1 MPESD
6 ANQPAESLRPD
17 LTDDVRRAED
27 EASAWRARYE
37 ALDGTVPVRLMHR
50 YGAWVERMAPPGKI
64 RRRLYDRVAGAVRR
78 VVLPSGEPPPD
89 DGGVVVPA
97 PPVVDDPPVAVPA
110 LPTTGQPDVSIVVPV
125 HDHWDLTAGC
135 LTSIAED
142 PASVG
147 YEVIVVDD
155 ASTDETPGR
164 LEQVAGVR
172 VVRLDDN
179 VGFLGATNAGIA
191 AALGRYV
198 VLLNNDTICR
208 PGWLDALVA
217 TADSNPAIG
226 VVGAKLV
233 YPDGRLQE
241 AGGIIWQ
248 DGSGHNYGRDQDA
261 DDPRFNFVRD
271 VDYCSGACLL
281 VRREILSALGGLD
294 TRFSPA
300 YYEDT
305 DLCFSARAAGY
316 RVVYQPAAVVCH
328 LEGASHGTDV
338 TSGVKQHQVVNQ
350 ARFVDKWG
358 AVLADH
364 GEPAP
369 ASPRLSSW
377 RRPAGRVLVVD
388 HQIPTP
394 DQDSGS
400 LRMFELLLLLD
411 DLGLGVTFVPQ
422 DGVTV
427 PRYRDALASLGVEV
441 LDGPGA
447 LDLYLKAVGPS
458 LALVILSRPTVAWA
472 NYPMIRSL
480 VPQATIV
487 YDTVDLHYLRER
499 ARAAVEGGVAA
510 QRSADYH
517 YGIELSLVRL
527 ADQTWAVSPEERDA
541 LLLEEPGLR
550 IAVVPN
556 IHRDHSA
563 GPSFAQRSGVLFV
576 GNYTHHPNVDAARWL
591 ATEILPIV
599 RAEVPDVTLHLA
611 GANPTDEV
619 QALAGDGVVVHGWVP
634 SMDELY
640 RQVRVSVAP
649 LRFGAGMKGKVGES
663 LAYGV
668 PVVST
673 PTGAEGIGL
682 RHGNGL
688 VVAEDAAGL
697 ARSILGVHRDPT
709 LWARLSAN
717 GRQTVARQY
726 SPASVRVG
734 LSQILAKLGVLTLPA
749 DGEPQ

>member
-1 MPESD
+1 M
-6 ANQPAESLRPD
+6 
-17 LTDDVRRAED
+17 
-27 EASAWRARYE
+27 
-37 ALDGTVPVRLMHR
+37 
-50 YGAWVERMAPPGKI
+50 
-64 RRRLYDRVAGAVRR
+64 
-78 VVLPSGEPPPD
+78 
-89 DGGVVVPA
+89 
-97 PPVVDDPPVAVPA
+97 
-110 LPTTGQPDVSIVVPV
+110 
-125 HDHWDLTAGC
+125 
-135 LTSIAED
+135 
-142 PASVG
+142 
-147 YEVIVVDD
+147 
-155 ASTDETPGR
+155 
-164 LEQVAGVR
+164 
-172 VVRLDDN
+172 
-179 VGFLGATNAGIA
+179 
-191 AALGRYV
+191 
-198 VLLNNDTICR
+198 
-208 PGWLDALVA
+208 
-217 TADSNPAIG
+217 
-226 VVGAKLV
+226 
-233 YPDGRLQE
+233 
-241 AGGIIWQ
+241 
-248 DGSGHNYGRDQDA
+248 
-261 DDPRFNFVRD
+261 
-271 VDYCSGACLL
+271 
-281 VRREILSALGGLD
+281 
-294 TRFSPA
+294 
-300 YYEDT
+300 
-305 DLCFSARAAGY
+305 
-316 RVVYQPAAVVCH
+316 
-328 LEGASHGTDV
+328 
-338 TSGVKQHQVVNQ
+338 
-350 ARFVDKWG
+350 
-358 AVLADH
+358 
-364 GEPAP
+364 
-369 ASPRLSSW
+369 
-377 RRPAGRVLVVD
+377 
-388 HQIPTP
+388 
-394 DQDSGS
+394 
-400 LRMFELLLLLD
+400 
-411 DLGLGVTFVPQ
+411 
-422 DGVTV
+422 
-427 PRYRDALASLGVEV
+427 
-441 LDGPGA
+441 
-447 LDLYLKAVGPS
+447 
-458 LALVILSRPTVAWA
+458 ILSRPTVAWA